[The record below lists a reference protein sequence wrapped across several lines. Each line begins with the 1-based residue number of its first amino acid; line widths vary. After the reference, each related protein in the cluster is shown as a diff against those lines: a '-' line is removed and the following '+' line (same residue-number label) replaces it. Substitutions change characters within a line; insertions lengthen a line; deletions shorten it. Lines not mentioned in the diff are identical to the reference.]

1 MLFDYEGGRMCV
13 QVESWQVS
21 NACIGHEYAGIT
33 QLCMYGG
40 LSSGFLVSNL
50 WYWKCGGFP
59 LKTTLVEFTLEK
71 QSFLKFSVGKVTH
84 LVGKNNIWFTEF

>member
-1 MLFDYEGGRMCV
+1 MLFDYERGRMCV

-21 NACIGHEYAGIT
+21 NACIGGEYAGIT

-50 WYWKCGGFP
+50 
-59 LKTTLVEFTLEK
+59 
-71 QSFLKFSVGKVTH
+71 
-84 LVGKNNIWFTEF
+84 